1 MFFRLEARAQAKAVH
16 DAARDELIQLS
27 ASKSTQWRAAR
38 AKELQGVMADAA
50 KTMKAAPAVVV
61 TDPQAAALSH
71 YLVAAGFAATPESV
85 STWLT
90 AFTVSFFEIASAFA
104 LIVPRASAL
113 YPTIRQKAAGEQLPA
128 GPSISLAWSK
138 IRLPRSQRRGKRAN
152 VMAPTTIRRHR
163 LRLVGSQGA
172 AQR

>member
-1 MFFRLEARAQAKAVH
+1 MFFRLEARAQAKAAH

-104 LIVPRASAL
+104 LIVARASAL
-113 YPTIRQKAAGEQLPA
+113 YPTIRQKAAGEQLP
-128 GPSISLAWSK
+128 GHPSLAWSK

>member
-71 YLVAAGFAATPESV
+71 YLGGRVRGHT
-85 STWLT
+85 
-90 AFTVSFFEIASAFA
+90 
-104 LIVPRASAL
+104 
-113 YPTIRQKAAGEQLPA
+113 
-128 GPSISLAWSK
+128 
-138 IRLPRSQRRGKRAN
+138 GKRLDLAHG
-152 VMAPTTIRRHR
+152 VHGE
-163 LRLVGSQGA
+163 LL
-172 AQR
+172 